1 MMAPTTARTINPR
14 TSSTTAAARMVRP
27 SCVWTL
33 PRSFKTRADIPTL
46 VAQSVAPRNTSTQRD
61 KYGKNIRT
69 MAKPSR
75 NGAITPMM
83 ATMRADRPTA
93 NNLGT
98 VLSTPTSN
106 INSITPNSA
115 KVAKLGSVLNASK
128 KPNPKRAM
136 FPRTIPAN
144 SSPKTTGRRTLRAAR
159 PPSLAAVK
167 IKESSNSNCVNECGI
182 EKNEKIPL
190 EMERV

>member
-1 MMAPTTARTINPR
+1 MIAATTARTINPR

-46 VAQSVAPRNTSTQRD
+46 VAQSVAPRNISTQRD
-61 KYGKNIRT
+61 KDGKNIRIV
-69 MAKPSR
+69 AKPSR
-75 NGAITPMM
+75 NGTITPMI

-93 NNLGT
+93 INLGT

-106 INSITPNSA
+106 ISRITPNSA
-115 KVAKLGSVLNASK
+115 RVARLGSVLNALK

-136 FPRTIPAN
+136 LPRTIPAN
-144 SSPKTTGRRTLRAAR
+144 SSPKTTGRWSFRATR

-167 IKESSNSNCVNECGI
+167 IKESSNNNCVNECGI
-182 EKNEKIPL
+182 EKK
-190 EMERV
+190 